1 MWSNNVP
8 LPAPGRLALII
19 LSRVGCR
26 QYEHVAR
33 EGDTTIPPSS
43 VRLQRHTTLHI
54 ITLDLIPSY
63 LLLSAS
69 RAHSSEYFRFA
80 WSSFIW
86 FEIEFENYLH
96 VVDTIGQW
104 SMDEWTLPAAVSRV
118 FRSDYDSFKSRLGPL
133 PVIRPQVVLV
143 RSTVSP
149 PPIQLGQTSKHNQLQ
164 YSIGL
169 QTLANK

>member
-1 MWSNNVP
+1 MCHSP
-8 LPAPGRLALII
+8 HPGDSLWLY
-19 LSRVGCR
+19 CH
-26 QYEHVAR
+26 EWDVANMNMLHER
-33 EGDTTIPPSS
+33 GDTTIPPSS

-69 RAHSSEYFRFA
+69 RAHSSEYFSFA

-86 FEIEFENYLH
+86 LEIEFENYLH

-104 SMDEWTLPAAVSRV
+104 SMDEWTLSAAVSRV
-118 FRSDYDSFKSRLGPL
+118 FRRDYDSFKSRLGPL

-143 RSTVSP
+143 RSTAQCP
-149 PPIQLGQTSKHNQLQ
+149 RPRYNWDKPANTTSFNTQ
-164 YSIGL
+164 
-169 QTLANK
+169 

>member
-1 MWSNNVP
+1 MCHSP
-8 LPAPGRLALII
+8 HPGDSLWLY
-19 LSRVGCR
+19 CH
-26 QYEHVAR
+26 EWDVANMNMLHER
-33 EGDTTIPPSS
+33 GDTTIPPSS

-69 RAHSSEYFRFA
+69 RAHSSEYFSFA

-118 FRSDYDSFKSRLGPL
+118 FRRDYDSFKSPLGPL

-143 RSTVSP
+143 RSTLSP
-149 PPIQLGQTSKHNQLQ
+149 PPVQMGQTSQHNQLQ

-169 QTLANK
+169 QTVAYK

>member
-1 MWSNNVP
+1 MSPIWTCCTR
-8 LPAPGRLALII
+8 G
-19 LSRVGCR
+19 GH
-26 QYEHVAR
+26 Y
-33 EGDTTIPPSS
+33 TIPPSS

-86 FEIEFENYLH
+86 LEIEFENYLH

-104 SMDEWTLPAAVSRV
+104 SMDEWTLPAPAAVSRV
-118 FRSDYDSFKSRLGPL
+118 FRRDYDSFKSRLGPL

-164 YSIGL
+164 YSML
-169 QTLANK
+169 NRFTNWS

>member
-1 MWSNNVP
+1 MPIGDKMTPGTPAGGGDGEPSVMWSNNVP

-63 LLLSAS
+63 LHLSAS
-69 RAHSSEYFRFA
+69 RAHSSEYFSFA

-86 FEIEFENYLH
+86 FE
-96 VVDTIGQW
+96 
-104 SMDEWTLPAAVSRV
+104 
-118 FRSDYDSFKSRLGPL
+118 RLRL
-133 PVIRPQVVLV
+133 SLKI
-143 RSTVSP
+143 
-149 PPIQLGQTSKHNQLQ
+149 ICM
-164 YSIGL
+164 
-169 QTLANK
+169 